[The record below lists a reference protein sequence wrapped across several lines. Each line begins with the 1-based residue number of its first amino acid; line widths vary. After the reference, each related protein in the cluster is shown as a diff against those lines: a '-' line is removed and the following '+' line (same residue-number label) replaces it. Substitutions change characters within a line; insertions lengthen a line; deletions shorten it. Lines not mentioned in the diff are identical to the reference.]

1 MNTLVEKNTL
11 KLPLITDSRIL
22 GIIKDCKENLANI
35 GYNIGDDI
43 YYVFENTLRA
53 FGTLYLPEYETGN
66 FTLALHQGFIKE
78 SDENK
83 IKNTLYHE
91 FAHYINNKDL
101 MENGVMYWSDEKD
114 SWVYSKKLYDRAQH
128 SSHGSSWKRIAAYI
142 SKKLNLSPAIST
154 TNSFDYQQ
162 TIGNETKNRREKYII
177 RCKNCGQEYKYA
189 KQTTFVKDPNV
200 KMTNGKYRYWCGK
213 CHAEG
218 QFEKVVNEAI
228 EVSSINPYTCG
239 YIKEDGTLLQLDA
252 YHGEE
257 QELRNKKYVEYS
269 NTHPEEDTCVRIY
282 KEPTAKQYEQ
292 LEKIIDFYLDNES
305 YCKIEIW
312 TDYKKY
318 TYYKAFSLYEG
329 ACGYSQAEEVVGN
342 WTGYKLIQIIKNQF
356 KNSTTLK
363 EALED
368 QTLYHGSGYLFDN
381 FHNPIN
387 WCSPDKKYCEMFA
400 KWLHT
405 EHAYIYTVKVNIKN
419 PIDVGDTSEPIFNL
433 FPITPP
439 YKLSAASKKICAQ
452 LNVDDEIF
460 ANLAQYTSAG
470 DDSKAQYKLK
480 LHAITRTTEFK
491 ELAEK
496 ARFDSIKAVEDGSDT
511 YGVFDPTNI
520 KIIKVEELH

>member
-1 MNTLVEKNTL
+1 
-11 KLPLITDSRIL
+11 
-22 GIIKDCKENLANI
+22 
-35 GYNIGDDI
+35 
-43 YYVFENTLRA
+43 
-53 FGTLYLPEYETGN
+53 
-66 FTLALHQGFIKE
+66 
-78 SDENK
+78 
-83 IKNTLYHE
+83 
-91 FAHYINNKDL
+91 
-101 MENGVMYWSDEKD
+101 
-114 SWVYSKKLYDRAQH
+114 
-128 SSHGSSWKRIAAYI
+128 
-142 SKKLNLSPAIST
+142 
-154 TNSFDYQQ
+154 
-162 TIGNETKNRREKYII
+162 
-177 RCKNCGQEYKYA
+177 
-189 KQTTFVKDPNV
+189 
-200 KMTNGKYRYWCGK
+200 MTNGKYRYWCGK

-269 NTHPEEDTCVRIY
+269 NTHPEEDTCVRIF

-387 WCSPDKKYCEMFA
+387 
-400 KWLHT
+400 
-405 EHAYIYTVKVNIKN
+405 
-419 PIDVGDTSEPIFNL
+419 
-433 FPITPP
+433 
-439 YKLSAASKKICAQ
+439 
-452 LNVDDEIF
+452 
-460 ANLAQYTSAG
+460 
-470 DDSKAQYKLK
+470 
-480 LHAITRTTEFK
+480 
-491 ELAEK
+491 
-496 ARFDSIKAVEDGSDT
+496 
-511 YGVFDPTNI
+511 
-520 KIIKVEELH
+520 